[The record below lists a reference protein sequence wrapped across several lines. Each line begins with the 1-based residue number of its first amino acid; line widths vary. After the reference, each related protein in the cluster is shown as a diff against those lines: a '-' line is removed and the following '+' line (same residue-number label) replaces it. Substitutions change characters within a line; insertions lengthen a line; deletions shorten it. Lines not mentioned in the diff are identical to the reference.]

1 MSESVNPLLPAW
13 YDVVWSATAV
23 AMFVLLV
30 IALISLSRSAKS
42 LSSLQTLV
50 WTLVALFAP
59 IAGPLAW
66 LFIGRRSMNTS
77 RADTATR
84 VTT

>member
-13 YDVVWSATAV
+13 YDVVWSVTAV

-42 LSSLQTLV
+42 LSSLQALV
-50 WTLVALFAP
+50 WTFVALFVP

-66 LFIGRRSMNTS
+66 LFIGRRSVNTS
-77 RADTATR
+77 QDDMATR
-84 VTT
+84 VTS